1 MLIRKEDRKTANV
14 FIFRVCFCL
23 GSVVL
28 GWALITPAGGTL
40 PLSGA
45 QFQGDKGNA
54 HYARA
59 QYFLVSVVALLAG
72 QD

>member
-1 MLIRKEDRKTANV
+1 M
-14 FIFRVCFCL
+14 
-23 GSVVL
+23 VV

-45 QFQGDKGNA
+45 RFQGDKGNA
-54 HYARA
+54 HYAIIYARA

>member
-45 QFQGDKGNA
+45 QFKETKEMRIMPSFMLERNI
-54 HYARA
+54 
-59 QYFLVSVVALLAG
+59 FL
-72 QD
+72 

>member
-1 MLIRKEDRKTANV
+1 MTVTLIRNRQSKDCECV
-14 FIFRVCFCL
+14 YLQSLFL
-23 GSVVL
+23 GSMVV

-54 HYARA
+54 HYAIIHARA
-59 QYFLVSVVALLAG
+59 
-72 QD
+72 